1 MDAGLFR
8 VARWLLVAARVPC
21 IDLLERSVDTECT
34 GVDDPTSSATVGLG
48 VPVMVDTAK
57 PTTLKEYR
65 KWLAEKHG
73 VRRLRR
79 QQTYYESVQSKVLT
93 DFEQS
98 ASWSQLG
105 QRLKDINSEY
115 YSLSDYQLFA
125 ERAELPPLHA
135 KPFDSFLLKTFRKNV
150 LENED
155 WPSPPGDNW
164 ILPDNWFSRINDI
177 VRTVFVVKYLDGVH
191 FLVSKIRTLFDEHG
205 LPCEAHL
212 EARPEGYYA
221 AHLCVSCEFEIPAW
235 RWDTVR
241 TRVAVELQITTQVQ
255 DLIRRLLHR
264 HYERR
269 RSKPTPDVIT
279 WQWDYKSAEFV
290 PNYLGHILHY
300 VEGMI
305 MEVREGRSERR
316 RA

>member
-1 MDAGLFR
+1 MNL
-8 VARWLLVAARVPC
+8 
-21 IDLLERSVDTECT
+21 DLLTCRSFQEHQGGPRSYVS
-34 GVDDPTSSATVGLG
+34 PTRLNF
-48 VPVMVDTAK
+48 
-57 PTTLKEYR
+57 
-65 KWLAEKHG
+65 WL
-73 VRRLRR
+73 RC
-79 QQTYYESVQSKVLT
+79 
-93 DFEQS
+93 
-98 ASWSQLG
+98 
-105 QRLKDINSEY
+105 
-115 YSLSDYQLFA
+115 
-125 ERAELPPLHA
+125 PLA
-135 KPFDSFLLKTFRKNV
+135 FKL
-150 LENED
+150 
-155 WPSPPGDNW
+155 
-164 ILPDNWFSRINDI
+164 
-177 VRTVFVVKYLDGVH
+177 KYLDGVH